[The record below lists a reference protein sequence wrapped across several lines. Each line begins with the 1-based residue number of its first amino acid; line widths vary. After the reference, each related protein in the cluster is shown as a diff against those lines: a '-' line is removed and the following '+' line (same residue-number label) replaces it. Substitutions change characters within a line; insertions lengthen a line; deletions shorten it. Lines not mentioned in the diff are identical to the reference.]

1 MFKMPTYDP
10 ISIAAMSFGILLAVV
25 WLWRFN
31 AVVDDDLRAPPALQS
46 VAKIGVS
53 AGRLLSA
60 PVRAIE
66 LPRLQSRSSPPIV
79 Q

>member
-31 AVVDDDLRAPPALQS
+31 AVVDDVLRAHQPYR
-46 VAKIGVS
+46 VS
-53 AGRLLSA
+53 LRLA
-60 PVRAIE
+60 
-66 LPRLQSRSSPPIV
+66 
-79 Q
+79 